1 MRLNPLRRRKGPRP
15 RRRFSLNALAIQL
28 SAFALSFTLVALLVV
43 SGSQAAFVE
52 ENEVV
57 AEYAAN
63 ATPPATPGKARPARG
78 APPAPAET
86 LPVPPPAEA
95 PIEEPAEEPVQETP
109 TEVALTD
116 SDAGTAM
123 FQGET
128 LLPGAPVDR
137 CIEVAYDG
145 DADPGPVLL
154 YAAAAGGDLAP
165 YLDLTIDLGSAED
178 GAFGGCATFTADTT
192 AYAGTL
198 ADFGAAHP
206 AYAFGLPTWDPDA
219 AEATRSFRFRLV
231 VRDVPAAA
239 GKSATFGFTWRTE
252 AA

>member
-1 MRLNPLRRRKGPRP
+1 MRLNPLCRESARKR

-63 ATPPATPGKARPARG
+63 ATPPPTPGRARPVRG

-86 LPVPPPAEA
+86 LPVPPPAEV
-95 PIEEPAEEPVQETP
+95 PVEEPVEETP
-109 TEVALTD
+109 VEVTLTD

-128 LLPGAPVDR
+128 LLPGVPLDR
-137 CIEVAYDG
+137 CIEVAYAG
-145 DADPGPVLL
+145 DADPGAVRL
-154 YAAAAGGDLAP
+154 YAAVAEGDLAP
-165 YLDLTIDLGSAED
+165 YLDLTIDLGRAAD
-178 GAFGGCATFTADTT
+178 GAFGGCATFTADSTV
-192 AYAGTL
+192 YAGTL
-198 ADFGAAHP
+198 AGFGSAHP
-206 AYAFGLPTWDPDA
+206 AYAFGLPTWDPDD
-219 AEATRSFRFRLV
+219 AEASRSFRFRLT

-239 GKSATFGFTWRTE
+239 GKSASFGFSWRTE